1 MTVEVEA
8 VEEGVVKYGRSEE
21 GGLKPIVY
29 YFEQLS
35 PVIAG
40 YRAQVTAAAHYRLGN
55 CTGFDHLNT
64 STVLSVGEDG
74 TTFETRNSIYVL
86 RDVPVEE

>member
-1 MTVEVEA
+1 MTEQVEDVLNKFA
-8 VEEGVVKYGRSEE
+8 RSAE

-29 YFEQLS
+29 YFKQLS

-64 STVLSVGEDG
+64 SAVVVVHEDG
-74 TTFETRNSIYVL
+74 TTFETKNSIYVL